1 MQRNKLPKFQLRSAH
16 RNQVIAKRAKTI
28 FRKLQDFVWVRHI
41 GIPLWHTNMAAKK
54 VQKGQQDEKHI

>member
-28 FRKLQDFVWVRHI
+28 FRDFVWVRHI

-54 VQKGQQDEKHI
+54 VQKGQEDEKQI